1 MNVYFITELKQE
13 NTIKEEEDVV
23 KKTEGN
29 TLLNSLECFEASVL
43 TWIATIDL
51 FFLLV
56 RLGE

>member
-1 MNVYFITELKQE
+1 MNVYFITGLKQE
-13 NTIKEEEDVV
+13 NTMKEEEDVA

-43 TWIATIDL
+43 TLIAKTDL
-51 FFLLV
+51 FSLLV

>member
-1 MNVYFITELKQE
+1 M
-13 NTIKEEEDVV
+13 KEEEDVA

-43 TWIATIDL
+43 TWIGTIDL
-51 FFLLV
+51 FSLLV